1 MSFEFRVSSFE
12 LRASSFELRASSF
25 ELRGSRFELKAPS
38 PFCITSSAQRLITSL
53 RINHLKLYLHKEKTT
68 GFEQRATG
76 RKYNLALFINVDVQ
90 LADAKSAAF
99 KLLYFHAVNAELL
112 DNK

>member
-1 MSFEFRVSSFE
+1 M
-12 LRASSFELRASSF
+12 
-25 ELRGSRFELKAPS
+25 
-38 PFCITSSAQRLITSL
+38 
-53 RINHLKLYLHKEKTT
+53 HKEKTT

-76 RKYNLALFINVDVQ
+76 SEHSLAPCINVGVK

>member
-1 MSFEFRVSSFE
+1 M
-12 LRASSFELRASSF
+12 
-25 ELRGSRFELKAPS
+25 
-38 PFCITSSAQRLITSL
+38 
-53 RINHLKLYLHKEKTT
+53 HKEKTA

-76 RKYNLALFINVDVQ
+76 RKHNLALFINVGVK
-90 LADAKSAAF
+90 LADVKSAAF

>member
-1 MSFEFRVSSFE
+1 M
-12 LRASSFELRASSF
+12 
-25 ELRGSRFELKAPS
+25 
-38 PFCITSSAQRLITSL
+38 
-53 RINHLKLYLHKEKTT
+53 HKEKTT

>member
-1 MSFEFRVSSFE
+1 MSFE
-12 LRASSFELRASSF
+12 LRASSFELRAASS
-25 ELRGSRFELKAPS
+25 ELRAASSELITPN
-38 PFCITSSAQRLITSL
+38 PFCITSLAQRLITSL
-53 RINHLKLYLHKEKTT
+53 RINHLKLYMHKEKTT

-76 RKYNLALFINVDVQ
+76 SEHSLAPCINVGVK